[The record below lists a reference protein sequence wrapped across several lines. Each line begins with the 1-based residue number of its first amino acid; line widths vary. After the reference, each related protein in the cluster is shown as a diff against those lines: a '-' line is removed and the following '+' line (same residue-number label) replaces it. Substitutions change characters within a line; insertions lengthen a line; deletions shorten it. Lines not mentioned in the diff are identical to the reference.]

1 MKIKKLLSL
10 TLVATLATT
19 LILTGC
25 KKSEEAKTQGSGEKV
40 TLKMLV
46 PGYDGGYLKNE
57 LDTGIKDF
65 EEKNPNIDVEIMSV
79 GWEELNSKIVQLYQA
94 KEAPD
99 IMLTGTRTLRQLAE
113 MGAAQ
118 DLSEYITD
126 EFKSKRVENVFNTAN
141 IGGKQ
146 YGIPMAF
153 SSRALYYRTDLVKN
167 PPKTWD
173 ELLSTAKEV
182 HSKNKDVYG
191 FSIPTDLQS
200 GADEILNFIY
210 QNDGRIVDDEGNFVI
225 NSKENIDTLDYL
237 KKFNQDN
244 LIPDPVSTSR
254 NGQVELYKNGNLAM
268 FISGPWEKEEMD
280 KANEKY
286 PYSVAKLPSGKKT
299 AETLVT
305 DSYVVSSLSE
315 NKDAAWKF
323 IEFMGQPE
331 YQRPVSEAFSW
342 FPILKEEEN
351 DERFKSEFMKP
362 FAELIKDGV
371 QEPLVPNWDNFN
383 KSFVTAVQKAITG
396 QSSSKD
402 ALDLS
407 QSELTK

>member
-19 LILTGC
+19 IILTGC
-25 KKSEEAKTQGSGEKV
+25 KKEDETKTQDSGKKV

-46 PGYDGGYLKNE
+46 PGYDSGYLKDE
-57 LDTGIKDF
+57 LDKGIKDF
-65 EEKNPNIDVEIMSV
+65 EEKNKDIDVEILSV

-94 KEAPD
+94 KESPD

-118 DLSEYITD
+118 DLSGYITD
-126 EFKSKRVENVFNTAN
+126 EFESKRIKNVFNTAN
-141 IGGKQ
+141 IDGKQ

-173 ELLSTAKEV
+173 ELLNTAKEV
-182 HSKNKDVYG
+182 HSNNKDVYG

-210 QNDGRIVDDEGNFVI
+210 QNDGRIVDEKGNFVI
-225 NSKENIDTLDYL
+225 NSKENIETLDYL
-237 KKFNQDN
+237 KKFNQDG

-254 NGQVELYKNGNLAM
+254 NGQVDLYKNGNLAM

-280 KANEKY
+280 KVNKKY
-286 PYSVAKLPSGKKT
+286 PYAVAKLPSGKKT

-342 FPILKEEEN
+342 FPILREEEN
-351 DERFKSEFMKP
+351 DERFKTEFMKP

-383 KSFVTAVQKAITG
+383 KSFITAVQKSITG
-396 QSSSKD
+396 QSSSKE
-402 ALDLS
+402 ALDIS